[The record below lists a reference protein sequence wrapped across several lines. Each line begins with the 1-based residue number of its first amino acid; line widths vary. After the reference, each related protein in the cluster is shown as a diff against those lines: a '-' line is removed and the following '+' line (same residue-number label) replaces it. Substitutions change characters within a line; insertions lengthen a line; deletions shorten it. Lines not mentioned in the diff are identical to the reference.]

1 MKKLHYMG
9 KNCENAAT
17 VLQKRYILIVAIL
30 QVVNLISVK
39 NVTYSMIKSSN
50 KKDFKK
56 VYIL

>member
-9 KNCENAAT
+9 KNCENVAT